1 MLIDELLPDYDVC
14 DRYSEIINA
23 SPEVVWDSLW
33 TVNLCDSAVVSTLF
47 MLRGLRSDNLSLSDL
62 DEMKF
67 RLIGEERY
75 VEVVFGLIGQFWTP
89 AGNLQDFEPGDFVA
103 FEQKGF
109 AKCAWSFQLE
119 THNGKTKLVTE
130 TRVMCTDPTS
140 RGYFDWYWA
149 FVRPFS
155 GWTRKEI
162 LATVKRDA
170 EKG

>member
-14 DRYSEIINA
+14 DRYSEFIDA
-23 SPEVVWDSLW
+23 SPEAVWDSLW

-47 MLRGLRSDNLSLSDL
+47 MIRGLRSDNLSLSDL

-75 VEVVFGLIGQFWTP
+75 AEVVFGLIGQFWTP
-89 AGNLQDFEPGDFVA
+89 NGNLQEFEPEA
-103 FEQKGF
+103 FAGFETKGF

-119 THNGKTKLVTE
+119 TLGEETKLITE
-130 TRVMCTDPTS
+130 TRVKCTDADS
-140 RGYFDWYWA
+140 RYYFDWYWA